1 LLNETFLRLLR
12 SGVFQNSP
20 NKRYLFA
27 AAARTMRNV
36 IADHLRN
43 KRARKRRGTGRRV
56 LLEQLLEQLAEQ
68 PFEFGELNE
77 AIERLESTSPRR
89 ASIVNM
95 RFFLAMTIK
104 ETADALGVSTAT
116 VEKEWREARAWLF
129 KQLS

>member
-1 LLNETFLRLLR
+1 
-12 SGVFQNSP
+12 
-20 NKRYLFA
+20 
-27 AAARTMRNV
+27 MRNV